1 MDHDKIYEDSTTKN
15 DPNKPQLIR
24 PICQSVQISQNIQDI
39 TEKNPYWASVVRA
52 SEAVRFLDLL
62 IWS

>member
-1 MDHDKIYEDSTTKN
+1 MAKFMGIVLQKMTQITHN
-15 DPNKPQLIR
+15 LIG
-24 PICQSVQISQNIQDI
+24 QSVQISQNILDI